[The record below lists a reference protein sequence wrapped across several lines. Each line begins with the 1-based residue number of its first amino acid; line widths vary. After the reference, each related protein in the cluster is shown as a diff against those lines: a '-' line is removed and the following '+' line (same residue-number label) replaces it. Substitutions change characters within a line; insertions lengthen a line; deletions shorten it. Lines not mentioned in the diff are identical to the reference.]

1 MDQDQQRRT
10 SSAKKETTQKK
21 KMNIGVRKFTDKAA
35 PKIEKDIRVDK
46 IDSWNKLLPDSL
58 GK

>member
-1 MDQDQQRRT
+1 
-10 SSAKKETTQKK
+10 
-21 KMNIGVRKFTDKAA
+21 MNNGVLKFPDKAA
-35 PKIEKDIRVDK
+35 DITEKDIRVDK